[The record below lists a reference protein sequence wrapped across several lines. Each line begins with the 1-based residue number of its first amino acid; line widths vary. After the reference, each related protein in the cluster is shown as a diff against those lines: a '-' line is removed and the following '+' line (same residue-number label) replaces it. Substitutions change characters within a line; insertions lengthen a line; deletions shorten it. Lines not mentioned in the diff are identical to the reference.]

1 MWVRTVAEAVYLRG
15 RVTRVFGNIIDIT
28 EQKNNEDALK
38 YLSFHDQLTDLY
50 NRRYFEEEM
59 TRLDTERQLPLAVI
73 VADLNGLELAN
84 DTYGHAVG
92 DKLII
97 AAAETLKN
105 TCRSED
111 VVARWGGDEFA
122 ILLVA

>member
-1 MWVRTVAEAVYLRG
+1 MWVRTVAEAEYLRG